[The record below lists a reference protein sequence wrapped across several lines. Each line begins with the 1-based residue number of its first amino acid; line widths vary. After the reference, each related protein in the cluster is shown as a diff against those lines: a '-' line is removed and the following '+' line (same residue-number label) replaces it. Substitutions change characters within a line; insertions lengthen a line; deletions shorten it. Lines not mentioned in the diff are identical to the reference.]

1 LPRPLDP
8 PVQQFMANRFG
19 SDCSQA
25 RVHDD
30 IAVRDVPGGHKFD
43 VTVRPRNRCENLE
56 LMLKNTPPRRRQP

>member
-1 LPRPLDP
+1 
-8 PVQQFMANRFG
+8 MANRFG